1 MRSALWYIV
10 LVLVLAPAGVFAET
24 VDFPPLPVYTVE
36 PGFDYPSPFPELTPP
51 TPLTSSPNQISPTP
65 IAPSE
70 LPTDYTPA
78 PAPAFEPI
86 STRDMVYVEGDDV
99 KTTFDEEGRAEFTIA
114 RGNVKVRHQNIIV
127 TADSGDIDYISGMAT
142 FSGNVIFQVDKQQVH
157 GSIATLNIRTGAW
170 NMNAANSTIEPAF
183 TRGYLVA
190 PVFSDAS
197 AIYGVKQK
205 SMGVRIG
212 EVTTCNLEHPHY
224 ELVSKS
230 VDVYPNV
237 RIVLRNVTF
246 YALGKRIVSFRKLVI
261 PLRQVMRDP
270 ELVPKIGQTAEE
282 GFYAKFSY
290 PLSGSKKEASILLLD
305 LMSKKGVGTG
315 LRNNYQFG
323 TATGETQFYTLN
335 DQNIGKQT
343 YSGRLSHSQLWG
355 DIKFNLTSDFRAN
368 EYQYAPQSQ
377 TFINKATFTR
387 DTTDTKS
394 SLVIGYQSNNTYTK
408 TSTTTGNLSF
418 SQKFGETSEFQSLF
432 DYIAYSG
439 TNNTARLSTNLTYT
453 QKTNKYDWAITAT
466 ELTDLSDEAFVGTGQ
481 FGGIEKLPELSL
493 TSDNARLG
501 KTLPFGLPVQMR
513 LSFGEFSEISTDY
526 TTLRTFLD
534 LNTPA
539 KTHAFSNT
547 WSLISGGGFRQYV
560 YGDDTAQ
567 YVYNASA
574 QLNKRFTEES
584 EFSLTYRFQK
594 PNGYTPFRSDYIS
607 DYNIINAAINLKQ
620 RDKYKFSL
628 LTGYNFEQTSV
639 PWQDATIRFTVQPT
653 KSFLF
658 YTSTGFNIN
667 TWHWK
672 TLINQM
678 RIRSGD
684 DKFRLDLGTRYDT
697 SLGQL
702 SSIRGLLDTKINT
715 KTHIQATAGFNGITN
730 NFEYQNI
737 KITRD
742 LHCWEL
748 SLIFVNQTGFYED
761 KGIRLNLRI
770 KAFPLY
776 ENFGQGTFGQVLDT
790 SVGEIY

>member
-1 MRSALWYIV
+1 MRPAIWYIA
-10 LVLVLAPAGVFAET
+10 LVLAVSPACVLAQT

-51 TPLTSSPNQISPTP
+51 TPIASSPNQISPTP

-70 LPTDYTPA
+70 PPTDYIPA
-78 PAPAFEPI
+78 PAPPFAPLP
-86 STRDMVYVEGDDV
+86 EGDV
-99 KTTFDEEGRAEFTIA
+99 VNVSGENVRTTFDNGRAQYTIA
-114 RGNVKVRHQNIIV
+114 RGNVCVRHRNITV
-127 TADSGDIDYISGMAT
+127 TADCGDIDYISGIAT
-142 FSGNVIFQVDKQQVH
+142 FRGNVVFQVDTQQVH
-157 GSIATLNIRTGAW
+157 SQIATLNIRTGAW
-170 NMNAANSTIEPAF
+170 NTNAATSTIEPSF

-190 PVFSDAS
+190 PVFADAG
-197 AIYGVKQK
+197 AIQGVRQK
-205 SMGVRIG
+205 SMGIKNG

-224 ELVSKS
+224 MLVSKS
-230 VDVYPNV
+230 VDVYPGV
-237 RIVLRNVTF
+237 RIVLRNVSF
-246 YALGKRIVSFRKLVI
+246 YALDKRLVSFRKLVI

-270 ELVPKIGQTAEE
+270 QLVPKIGQTAEE

-290 PLSGSKKEASILLLD
+290 PLSGSRKEASLLLLD

-315 LRNNYQFG
+315 LRSNYQFG

-335 DQNIGKQT
+335 DRNLGRQT
-343 YSGRLSHSQLWG
+343 YSGWLSHNQLWG
-355 DIKFNLTSDFRAN
+355 DVKFNFTSDFRAN

-377 TFINKATFTR
+377 TLNSRATFTR
-387 DTTDTKS
+387 NTTNTDS
-394 SLVIGYQSNNTYTK
+394 SLIIGYQSNDTYTK
-408 TSTTTGNLSF
+408 TSSTTGNLSF
-418 SQKFGETSEFQSLF
+418 TQRFGDTSEFQSLF

-439 TNNTARLSTNLTYT
+439 TNNTARLSSNLTFT
-453 QKTNKYDWAITAT
+453 QKTDKYDWAITAT
-466 ELTDLSDEAFVGTGQ
+466 ELTDLSDEAFVGYGQ

-501 KTLPFGLPVQMR
+501 KTLPFGLPMQMR
-513 LSFGEFSEISTDY
+513 LSFGEFSEVSTDY

-539 KTHAFSNT
+539 KTRALSNT
-547 WSLISGGGFRQYV
+547 WSLISGGGFKQYV
-560 YGDDTAQ
+560 YGNDSAQ
-567 YVYNASA
+567 YVYNVSA

-594 PNGYTPFRSDYIS
+594 PNGYTPFRTDYIS
-607 DYNIINAAINLKQ
+607 DYNIINAALNLKQ
-620 RDKYKFSL
+620 KNKFKLSL
-628 LTGYNFEQTSV
+628 LTGYNFEQTSL
-639 PWQDATIRFTVQPT
+639 PWQNATIRFTVQPT

-658 YTSTGFNIN
+658 YTSTAFNIN
-667 TWHWK
+667 TWRWK
-672 TLINQM
+672 TLINQV
-678 RIRSGD
+678 RIRSGE

-697 SLGQL
+697 TLGQL
-702 SSIRGLLDTKINT
+702 SSIRGLLDTKINS
-715 KTHIQATAGFNGITN
+715 KTHVQALAGYNGITGD
-730 NFEYQNI
+730 FEYQNL

-748 SLIFVNQTGFYED
+748 SLTFVNQTGFYED

-776 ENFGQGTFGQVLDT
+776 ESFGQGVYGQVLDT